1 MAAASSGRSA
11 VHLPGTLSLAMV
23 MGWGKAGCTQGCLGR
38 ARPAGVPAM
47 RAGHSRGLHGCQAG
61 GRRGLRPP
69 AGAAWPA
76 RTLQGGAAPASRA
89 RPRSAAADPPA
100 APLARPCPIVP
111 HLQIRAGLPPG
122 VDGWAMSLQGMM
134 GLVVIGGLLITATY
148 WLLNRTVVK
157 KVRSRVL
164 AAQLHRHEEG
174 GAGCRGTLSFLRSF
188 LLPVSSLSL

>member
-1 MAAASSGRSA
+1 
-11 VHLPGTLSLAMV
+11 
-23 MGWGKAGCTQGCLGR
+23 
-38 ARPAGVPAM
+38 
-47 RAGHSRGLHGCQAG
+47 
-61 GRRGLRPP
+61 
-69 AGAAWPA
+69 
-76 RTLQGGAAPASRA
+76 
-89 RPRSAAADPPA
+89 
-100 APLARPCPIVP
+100 VP